1 MKNFHDN
8 AHANNRLSRCYVAI
22 FNEKRNSY
30 DIKRIDSAT
39 KRTIYC
45 RDGTEYPL
53 QSDIV
58 RIVFESLG
66 YVNTKHQSM
75 FVSRTPKRMW
85 KAGLVPENLQSNFLY
100 PRFVRAEDHMEV
112 HDILDYIVNNK
123 YPSFRKACLEVQA
136 RRAAVR
142 AFHPNFAVSLSDDTD
157 QLVMYYKN
165 FEVGYVDVK
174 DNKIYIG
181 DTFTHLNEQI
191 FEATG
196 MQGVS

>member
-8 AHANNRLSRCYVAI
+8 AHANNRLSRCYVSI
-22 FNEKRNSY
+22 FNERTNSY

-39 KRTIYC
+39 KHTIYC

-53 QSDIV
+53 HSDV
-58 RIVFESLG
+58 VSVVFERLG
-66 YVNTKHQSM
+66 YVNTRHQCA

-85 KAGLVPENLQSNFLY
+85 KAGLVPENLKTEFLH
-100 PRFVRAEDHMEV
+100 PQFLKAVDDKEV
-112 HDILDYIVNNK
+112 YAVLEYIVNNR

-136 RRAAVR
+136 RRAAAR

-174 DNKIYIG
+174 ENLIYIG
-181 DTFTHLNEQI
+181 DTFSHLNEQI